1 MVKWLKKYSFNGSK
15 ALALAFAVATTSG
28 DGTGQIFAQEAI
40 LGAPADVGDAVA
52 EIEHLPR
59 LNLDNPLRLNFSGSW
74 EKDFQ
79 RSDKWEDE
87 LSRMMTIRQERSA
100 IQSTGG
106 TGVLGPSVS
115 IGNIN
120 LNSSRARGSSI
131 VDLARLTEYVSRQT
145 TMEIYQD
152 RNEVRIERRGE
163 ADLVCTL
170 AEGPTET
177 FSSDHGAEMCGWDRQ
192 QLVFRTALP
201 GDLDIMHRFSVSSN
215 TKVLRM
221 VVSISSRDSA
231 PFNLIQAFNRYDA
244 SSGPFNCIQ
253 TITRGKVCSQTTIL
267 E

>member
-15 ALALAFAVATTSG
+15 ALALVFAVAAASG
-28 DGTGQIFAQEAI
+28 GGTGQIFAQEAI
-40 LGAPADVGDAVA
+40 LGAPADVA
-52 EIEHLPR
+52 EIEPLPR

-87 LSRMMTIRQERSA
+87 LSRMMTIRQERAA
-100 IQSTGG
+100 IQSTGSKS
-106 TGVLGPSVS
+106 TFKVY
-115 IGNIN
+115 NIN

-131 VDLARLTEYVSRQT
+131 VDLARLAEYVSRQT

-152 RNEVRIERRGE
+152 RNEIRIERRGE

>member
-1 MVKWLKKYSFNGSK
+1 MVKWLEKYSFNGSK
-15 ALALAFAVATTSG
+15 ALALVFAVAAASG
-28 DGTGQIFAQEAI
+28 DGTGQIFAQEAT
-40 LGAPADVGDAVA
+40 LGAPADVA

-131 VDLARLTEYVSRQT
+131 VDLARLAEYVSRQT

-177 FSSDHGAEMCGWDRQ
+177 FSMKLIWC
-192 QLVFRTALP
+192 
-201 GDLDIMHRFSVSSN
+201 
-215 TKVLRM
+215 
-221 VVSISSRDSA
+221 A
-231 PFNLIQAFNRYDA
+231 P
-244 SSGPFNCIQ
+244 
-253 TITRGKVCSQTTIL
+253 
-267 E
+267 